1 MGGMESEI
9 RLEFCKKIW
18 RMAEKGAGM
27 EPRAQQLGCGALGS
41 FTEDLQPLPVP
52 GFRVSIIV

>member
-18 RMAEKGAGM
+18 RMAEKGAGL
-27 EPRAQQLGCGALGS
+27 EPRAGQLGCGALGS

-52 GFRVSIIV
+52 GF